1 MTGLLTDPTVLTALQ
16 STVAAAVT
24 AQVGDPAAGD
34 LVGTTLVGFVS
45 NPIVVNALTAVV
57 GSLASDF
64 FGSTGVV
71 AAFADAADGFALN
84 VLVGVPFG
92 EAQAEAEQ
100 MLRANTA
107 VQDGVAGTVTDAA
120 TPFLADTALWNLF
133 GSTTTTTVTDLLG
146 MTSVQNYVGA
156 QVGDMVKSSLQSNPA
171 TAAIAMPVGEAIGV
185 AVTQFLATPGAA
197 AGVGAILGSVLPDF
211 LGQFGVPAELG
222 AVAGQFAASLVAGD
236 TTADA
241 LAQALAALKAS
252 PAVISGLKVTI
263 ADVLNLVD
271 TTLLSVPA
279 IQQELGTIT
288 TELIIELTADS
299 AVRTYITDALSPVVG
314 PAVAALLTDTT
325 QVAALAA
332 TLGGAVTDFL
342 AYPGFSTALT
352 NAIDVYANA
361 LLDGET
367 QQAAQQAAVASL
379 TSTQAY
385 DGAVSSV
392 VPPVI
397 NSLLGLYGV
406 RDVIGAFAKQQT
418 LDALHQ
424 AGINSPFVDAVAGQI
439 VDGTVQ
445 WLLRYPSAKDLVDNI
460 VVGVLLGTL
469 KSADVV
475 GYATQAVLH
484 DPFLQLALGF
494 SVGQGIGS
502 LFGNGGLGYFI
513 GLAAG

>member
-1 MTGLLTDPTVLTALQ
+1 
-16 STVAAAVT
+16 
-24 AQVGDPAAGD
+24 
-34 LVGTTLVGFVS
+34 LVD
-45 NPIVVNALTAVV
+45 TAVP
-57 GSLASDF
+57 DF
-64 FGSTGVV
+64 FGSPGVV
-71 AAFADAADGFALN
+71 TAFADAASGFALN
-84 VLVGVPFG
+84 VLVGVPVA
-92 EAQAEAEQ
+92 EAQAEAVQ
-100 MLRANTA
+100 MLRESTA
-107 VQDGVAGTVTDAA
+107 VQDGVDGGVTDAVSQV
-120 TPFLADTALWNLF
+120 LGDADLWQLF
-133 GSTTTTTVTDLLG
+133 GSTTTTLVTDLVG
-146 MTSVQNYVGA
+146 MTSVQNYAGAKVGEL
-156 QVGDMVKSSLQSNPA
+156 V
-171 TAAIAMPVGEAIGV
+171 TAYLGGSPTTDSFAVPVGQAIGAEV
-185 AVTQFLATPGAA
+185 RQFLGTPGVAD
-197 AGVGAILGSVLPDF
+197 GLGAIVGSVLTDF
-211 LGQFGVPAELG
+211 FGQSGVPAELG

-236 TTADA
+236 TTTDA

-252 PAVISGLKVTI
+252 AAVISGLKVTI
-263 ADVLNLVD
+263 ADTLNLVD

-279 IQQELGTIT
+279 IQQELGTIV
-288 TELIIELTADS
+288 TELINELAGYE
-299 AVRTYITDALSPVVG
+299 AVRTFISDTLGSPLGPVVAG
-314 PAVAALLTDTT
+314 LLANTASVAS
-325 QVAALAA
+325 VAA
-332 TLGGAVTDFL
+332 TLGSAVTDFL

-352 NAIDVYANA
+352 NAIDAYANA

-367 QQAAQQAAVASL
+367 QQAAQQAALASL

-397 NSLLGLYGV
+397 NSLLGYAGV
-406 RDVIGAFAKQQT
+406 REVIGLVAKQEV
-418 LDALHQ
+418 LNALHA

-445 WLLRYPSAKDLVDNI
+445 WFLRYPSAKDLVDSI